1 MTIAPEHP
9 ATITHDNMVFEPW
22 ITAEA
27 IDQRVTEIAQH
38 LGALY
43 TGQQV
48 RLITVLRGAQPFADL
63 LLAKLQTV
71 DNGPS
76 QIITDTLRVKSY
88 EGTQSTGNL
97 RWLQD
102 LTRPTHPEIHD
113 VLIEDIIDSGRTL
126 SLVTEEL
133 LARNPASLRSV
144 VLLDR
149 PEGRA
154 EGINYVPDVIGF
166 HITDV
171 NAWAI
176 GFGLDLDVE
185 YRDLPHIYGKVVD
198 GQSPPPYTIPALP
211 KA

>member
-1 MTIAPEHP
+1 MTIAPEQP
-9 ATITHDNMVFEPW
+9 ATIKHGEMTFEPW

-27 IDQRVTEIAQH
+27 IDQRVTDIAKH

-76 QIITDTLRVKSY
+76 NIIIDALRVKSY
-88 EGTQSTGNL
+88 EGTQSTGSL

-102 LTRPTHPEIHD
+102 LTHPTDPDVHD
-113 VLIEDIIDSGRTL
+113 VLVEDIVDSGRTL

-133 LARNPASLRSV
+133 SSRNPASVRSV

-154 EGINYVPDVIGF
+154 EGINYTPDVVGF

-176 GFGLDLDVE
+176 GFGLDLDE
-185 YRDLPHIYGKVVD
+185 AYRELPDIYGRIYD
-198 GQSPPPYTIPALP
+198 AQPLPPYTMPVL
-211 KA
+211 